1 MRRRAPGV
9 VGLTKTNCVP
19 TAGDDVTVVVLF
31 DDVIVDVMTPAA
43 MTSFHRVQYGTKVC
57 RKL

>member
-19 TAGDDVTVVVLF
+19 TAGDVTVVVLF

-43 MTSFHRVQYGTKVC
+43 MTSFYGVQYGTKVC
-57 RKL
+57 RKLQ